1 MENKNNR
8 PLFHITGGKG
18 WINDPNGLIKF
29 KGLYHVF
36 FQYYPYDTNWGPMHW
51 GHNVSSDLIHW
62 EELPPA
68 LLPKTYSNEDGCFS
82 GTSIV
87 HNDTLYLVYTGFYE
101 NGGGD
106 NIRQVQC
113 LASSK
118 DGLNFEKHGII
129 IDENKLPDYINP
141 CDFRDPK
148 IWKEAE
154 TFYLLVAAR
163 EKEGKGR
170 ILLFKSNDLF
180 DWCFVDH
187 ILEHESKGLMIEC
200 PDYIK
205 NLNLLLYSEQFQP
218 NEGSKHLN
226 IHTTRYAVG
235 NMDFNKNKFIET
247 NTDIVDYGFDF
258 YAPQVFC
265 NENIMIA
272 WLNMWDRNNP
282 SSQYGFAGQLT
293 VPRSIVVKDGKLLQ
307 APIWDY
313 SNQISKNISNELNDN
328 FKYGALKLDIKN
340 LEEFEMKLRE
350 KDNQYFKVKYENNE
364 FVFDRSNMKYPIK
377 GIEKDSDS
385 LNGIRR
391 MPIENL
397 NDVNIEI
404 IMDEFSI
411 EFFING
417 LSASFQ
423 IYNDYDAD
431 KISLNVKASNCEY
444 TKSSLKN

>member
-1 MENKNNR
+1 MKNRNYR
-8 PLFHITGGKG
+8 PLFHINGGNG

-29 KGLYHVF
+29 KGLYHAF
-36 FQYYPYDTNWGPMHW
+36 FQYYPNDTKWGPMHW
-51 GHNVSSDLIHW
+51 GHRVSQDLIHW
-62 EELPPA
+62 KELPIA
-68 LLPKTYSNEDGCFS
+68 LYPQTFSKEDGCFS
-82 GTSIV
+82 GTSII

-101 NGGGD
+101 NGGGE

-129 IDENKLPDYINP
+129 IDENKLPNYINP

-148 IWKEAE
+148 VWKENDI
-154 TFYLLVAAR
+154 FYMLVAAR

-180 DWCFVDH
+180 NWSFVDH
-187 ILEHESKGLMIEC
+187 ILEHESKGSMIEC
-200 PDYIK
+200 PDYVK
-205 NLNLLLYSEQFQP
+205 NLNLLLYSEQFHP
-218 NEGSKHLN
+218 NEESKHLN
-226 IHTTRYAVG
+226 IHSTRYAIG
-235 NMDFNKNKFIET
+235 NMNFDKNKFIES

-258 YAPQVFC
+258 YAPQVFYDD
-265 NENIMIA
+265 NIMIA

-282 SSQYGFAGQLT
+282 SSEYGFAGQLT
-293 VPRSIVVKDGKLLQ
+293 VPRFIEVKNYKLHQ
-307 APIWDY
+307 TPVWDY
-313 SNQISKNISNELNDN
+313 SNQLVKNISNTFEDN
-328 FKYGALKLDIKN
+328 FKYGALKFNIKD
-340 LEEFEMKLRE
+340 LENFELKLRE
-350 KDNQYFKVKYENNE
+350 KDNQYFKVTLKNNE
-364 FVFDRSNMKYPIK
+364 FVFDRSNMKYPIN
-377 GIEKDSDS
+377 GVETDSDS

-391 MPIENL
+391 MPIDNL

-423 IYNDYDAD
+423 IFNDYDAD
-431 KISLNVKASNCEY
+431 KLSINVKAINCEY
-444 TKSSLKN
+444 IKSSFR